1 MAGDKHSDSIA
12 APPVKEKRIRGK
24 DTERRLLC
32 FLLGLFAA
40 LLFIFPTRLKT
51 VDEQL
56 KDWELQSR
64 DIRMRLRAPRKVD
77 PKIIIIGITD
87 VEHFL
92 HGTGMYT
99 REAYQLLLQILGSL
113 RVQAVLFDVL
123 FEYPKSYDSTIAFK
137 MQEIP
142 SYMSYKFIQ
151 SDMPFDELEK
161 EIAQVDSKTLAEWES
176 SLTSE
181 TIASS
186 LMKALDAMDQFTWDY
201 SQAEK
206 DRAYEKAEGID
217 KEINRLK
224 FQISRLSRSYLEE
237 KYGLPEPLN
246 PAIPITEE
254 NFVILPSPLLLLN
267 AKGVGYINIIKE
279 KEDVVRRAPLF
290 IKYKD
295 KIFPHLDLVFL
306 CDYYG
311 IKTSDLDIE
320 FGKHISFS
328 PKKNFNGAKRIP
340 IDRSANVAL
349 NFRQNKDTIVSNS
362 YSLHQVLHYGRYG
375 NLYPTRI
382 KPADFENAIII
393 VGEMSP
399 GGADVEPIPLSP
411 SFPMVGIHASL
422 IDMVL
427 KDDYVREPG
436 GFWEILLTLFMGIIM
451 GLLFSFLEYRP
462 ASIISLIMLI
472 IYMGLSIFLSSYRS
486 VFIPMVRPAGT
497 MVMSYIF
504 LVFYILGIKERE
516 RRKVKNIFLKSVSP
530 RIGEEIL
537 RQYDSEAIWGVKKEV
552 TILFVDI
559 RGFTPLSEILSAHEL
574 VDFLDSFYDAVSEI
588 IFKYDG
594 VVNKFIGDAV
604 LSIFGAPLELPDAPC
619 KALCA
624 ALDIQAAMK
633 ELNKNPDLEKHE
645 LKVAVGIGV
654 STGEAVVGTVG
665 RKKIRIEYT
674 ALGDSV
680 NVAER
685 LQGKAGPGE
694 ILINSEAYH
703 KIHEKEHPEI
713 SRRNIRFITLDPM
726 TLKGK
731 EKPVQ
736 VYKVEC

>member
-1 MAGDKHSDSIA
+1 MAGEKHSDSTLS
-12 APPVKEKRIRGK
+12 PVKEKKVGIK
-24 DTERRLLC
+24 DLERKILC
-32 FLLGLFAA
+32 LLLGIFAA
-40 LLFIFPTRLKT
+40 FLFIFPTRLKT
-51 VDEQL
+51 LDEQL

-77 PKIIIIGITD
+77 PKIILIGITD
-87 VEHFL
+87 IEHFL
-92 HGTGMYT
+92 HGSGIYS

-113 RVQAVLFDVL
+113 KVSAVLFDIL
-123 FEYPKSYDSTIAFK
+123 FEYPKPYDSTIAFK

-142 SYMSYKFIQ
+142 SYLSYKFIQ

-161 EIAQVDSKTLAEWES
+161 DIAQIDPETLAEWES

-181 TIASS
+181 TIAAS
-186 LMKALDAMDQFTWDY
+186 LMNALDTMDQFTYDF
-201 SQAEK
+201 SRAEK
-206 DRAYEKAEGID
+206 DRAYEKAEEID

-224 FQISRLSRSYLEE
+224 FHISRLSRSYLEE

-246 PAIPITEE
+246 PGIPIPEE
-254 NFVILPSPLLLLN
+254 QFVILPSLLLLLN
-267 AKGVGYINIIKE
+267 AQGVGYINIIKE
-279 KEDVVRRAPLF
+279 KEDVVRRVPLF

-311 IKTSDLDIE
+311 VKPSDLKIE

-328 PKKNFNGAKRIP
+328 PKKNFKGLKRIP
-340 IDRSANVAL
+340 IDKSGNAAI
-349 NFRQNKDTIVSNS
+349 NFRQNKDTIFKNS

-375 NLYPTRI
+375 DLYPTRI
-382 KPADFENAIII
+382 EPEDFKDAVII
-393 VGEMSP
+393 VGDMSP

-411 SFPMVGIHASL
+411 SFPMVGIHASF
-422 IDMVL
+422 IDMVW

-436 GFWEILLTLFMGIIM
+436 AFWEIVLTFLMGIVI
-451 GLLFSFLEYRP
+451 GLLFSFLEYRS
-462 ASIISLIMLI
+462 ASIISLIILI
-472 IYMGLSIFLSSYRS
+472 GYMGFSFFLSSGYS
-486 VFIPMVRPAGT
+486 VFIPMVRPGGT
-497 MVMSYIF
+497 MVMSYIL

-516 RRKVKNIFLKSVSP
+516 RRKVKNIFMKSVSP

-552 TILFVDI
+552 TILYVDI
-559 RGFTPLSEILSAHEL
+559 RGFTPLSEILSAREL

-633 ELNKNPDLEKHE
+633 ELNKNPDLEKYK

-703 KIHEKEHPEI
+703 KILEMKDPDI
-713 SRRNIRFITLDPM
+713 SQRNIRFIALEPM

-736 VYKVEC
+736 AYKVE